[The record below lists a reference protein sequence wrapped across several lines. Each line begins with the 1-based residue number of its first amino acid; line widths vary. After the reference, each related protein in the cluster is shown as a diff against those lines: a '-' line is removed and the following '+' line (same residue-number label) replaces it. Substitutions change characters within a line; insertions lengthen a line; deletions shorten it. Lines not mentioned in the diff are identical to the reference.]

1 LFGKYTDDRLAHEP
15 APFLSQLFGQKKEAF
30 EQQTTLGRIEPATFG
45 LRQAEHWE
53 KGLVIAAHH
62 LASRNSFCET
72 K

>member
-45 LRQAEHWE
+45 L
-53 KGLVIAAHH
+53 
-62 LASRNSFCET
+62 
-72 K
+72 